1 MKRQYSIFFKALFL
15 LIVFS
20 LNTVVSFACSTSDL
34 FHNSHH
40 SKIQRSTTQT
50 HQHEDKSHGHHK
62 HGRHSH
68 EQENNQPNNDD
79 DNCCS
84 SYIITLAKIEKSI
97 ARIIEFPAPVITPF
111 FAEFTALLL
120 ANLWKEK
127 TFFPDYI
134 RWRPPATIQDLRIV
148 IQSFQI

>member
-1 MKRQYSIFFKALFL
+1 MKRQYSIFFKAFFL
-15 LIVFS
+15 LTVFS

-40 SKIQRSTTQT
+40 SNKSRSTTT
-50 HQHEDKSHGHHK
+50 HQHEDKPHAHHK
-62 HGRHSH
+62 HGQHSH
-68 EQENNQPNNDD
+68 DLENNQSNNDD

-97 ARIIEFPAPVITPF
+97 ARNIEFPATVITSYY
-111 FAEFTALLL
+111 AEFAYLLL
-120 ANLWKEK
+120 ANHGKEK
-127 TFFPDYI
+127 TFFPDFI